1 MNNPNKGVHI
11 VHGYT
16 PMKES
21 TWDKECTP
29 MKESTWDKEC
39 TLTKKST
46 WYKEWT
52 PLLDSLPD
60 PFTKLKMNRKVQS
73 KVLDAYLK
81 PVDKMTVKYN
91 KIEDKIGNRTSQ
103 DSSNSEGA
111 QKATRIC
118 RCAKSPRSYSP
129 CIQP

>member
-1 MNNPNKGVHI
+1 M

-60 PFTKLKMNRKVQS
+60 PFTNRKVQS

-81 PVDKMTVKYN
+81 PVDKMTV
-91 KIEDKIGNRTSQ
+91 TSTT
-103 DSSNSEGA
+103 
-111 QKATRIC
+111 KLKTRLETVPVKTAV
-118 RCAKSPRSYSP
+118 RVPRKPCASVDVQSPRSYSP